1 MFCRKCKKEIPEG
14 SAFCCWCGTKQT
26 AVRPP
31 VKTRGNGTG
40 TVYKRGKTW
49 EIQVTLGFR
58 YDAETGKLKRIART
72 KGGFKTKTDA
82 LNYVQT
88 LKPNPSKNRFRY
100 LPIIGKAILLTKW
113 KSCRIINVCP
123 IKSRG
128 TS

>member
-72 KGGFKTKTDA
+72 KGGFKTKTDT

-88 LKPNPSKNRFRY
+88 LKTQSEQKQIP
-100 LPIIGKAILLTKW
+100 LLADY
-113 KSCRIINVCP
+113 
-123 IKSRG
+123 
-128 TS
+128 